1 MQGAESALR
10 VGQWTGS
17 LAELVA
23 AMESGAVAPA
33 EVPLQEIIASVRAD
47 VADLEA
53 ASTAYALLA
62 RAIDLKARSL
72 LPTPPPD
79 PEPEPEAAD
88 EEAEAARLAERV
100 AAYQAF
106 AEAAAALR
114 EFEHRRQVRFGR
126 PEAAAAGAK
135 AAAGRV
141 PRAAEPPD
149 PAEAAQALEKLLT
162 VFAEVWERSRPR
174 TREVVRE
181 RYTVAQAVSRLR
193 QRLAAAR
200 SLEFAHLFSDDA
212 DRLEVVVTFLALL
225 ELVRV
230 GEVTVRQDQ
239 PFSPVG
245 IAWVGARPAARTE
258 AGAAT

>member
-1 MQGAESALR
+1 
-10 VGQWTGS
+10 
-17 LAELVA
+17 
-23 AMESGAVAPA
+23 MESGAVPPA
-33 EVPLQEIIASVRAD
+33 EVPLQDIITAVRAG
-47 VADLEA
+47 APDLEN

-79 PEPEPEAAD
+79 PEPEPETPD

-114 EFEHRRQVRFGR
+114 EFERRRQVRFGR
-126 PEAAAAGAK
+126 PESAAA
-135 AAAGRV
+135 RV
-141 PRAAEPPD
+141 APPSPDRAPEPPD
-149 PAEAAQALEKLLT
+149 PAAAAQALEKLLT

-181 RYTVAQAVSRLR
+181 RYTVAQAVGRLR
-193 QRLAAAR
+193 QRLAASR
-200 SLEFAHLFSDDA
+200 GMEFAQLFSEDA

-225 ELVRV
+225 ELVRL
-230 GEVTVRQDQ
+230 GEVKVRQDE

-245 IAWVGARPAARTE
+245 IAWVGTRGRPE
-258 AGAAT
+258 AGGSA

>member
-1 MQGAESALR
+1 MDDAQSLLH
-10 VGQWTGS
+10 VGEWTGT
-17 LAELVA
+17 LPELVA
-23 AMESGAVAPA
+23 AMESGALVPA
-33 EVPLQEIIASVRAD
+33 GVPLQEMITAVRAE
-47 VADLEA
+47 APDLEN
-53 ASTAYALLA
+53 ASAAYALLA

-88 EEAEAARLAERV
+88 EEVEAARLAERV

-114 EFEHRRQVRFGR
+114 EFERRRQVRFGR
-126 PEAAAAGAK
+126 PEATAAK
-135 AAAGRV
+135 AAQGSPHRST
-141 PRAAEPPD
+141 EPPD

-174 TREVVRE
+174 TREVSRE
-181 RYTVAQAVSRLR
+181 RYTVAQAVGRLR
-193 QRLAAAR
+193 QRLASAR
-200 SLEFAHLFSDDA
+200 GLEFTQLFSDDA

-225 ELVRV
+225 ELVRL
-230 GEVTVRQDQ
+230 GEVTVRQDA

-245 IAWVGARPAARTE
+245 IAWVGIRAAPRTPTGGD
-258 AGAAT
+258 A